1 MRNTTDKKRGA
12 IACAAVG
19 IGFFV
24 VMLAVLLFSLV
35 ADAYADW
42 VAWAVLL
49 IYGAIILAVESS
61 WRSFS
66 ELPRPFAS
74 GCGSWKAGR
83 KRMPENT
90 DSPDQRRRKKDA
102 LQSALV
108 SSAWMALSAAV
119 LMVLSSIFVVSPL
132 VRTILT
138 IVSLLELGMIV
149 PVWILYK
156 TRLKEIEGGEE
167 DAASQY

>member
-1 MRNTTDKKRGA
+1 
-12 IACAAVG
+12 
-19 IGFFV
+19 
-24 VMLAVLLFSLV
+24 
-35 ADAYADW
+35 
-42 VAWAVLL
+42 
-49 IYGAIILAVESS
+49 
-61 WRSFS
+61 
-66 ELPRPFAS
+66 
-74 GCGSWKAGR
+74 
-83 KRMPENT
+83 MPENT
-90 DSPDQRRRKKDA
+90 DSPAQRRRKKDA

-108 SSAWMALSAAV
+108 ASFWMALSGAV

>member
-1 MRNTTDKKRGA
+1 
-12 IACAAVG
+12 
-19 IGFFV
+19 
-24 VMLAVLLFSLV
+24 
-35 ADAYADW
+35 
-42 VAWAVLL
+42 
-49 IYGAIILAVESS
+49 
-61 WRSFS
+61 
-66 ELPRPFAS
+66 
-74 GCGSWKAGR
+74 
-83 KRMPENT
+83 MPNNT
-90 DSPDQRRRKKDA
+90 DSPAQRRRKRDA

-108 SSAWMALSAAV
+108 SSGWMGLSGVAL
-119 LMVLSSIFVVSPL
+119 LVLSTVFVETPL

>member
-1 MRNTTDKKRGA
+1 
-12 IACAAVG
+12 
-19 IGFFV
+19 
-24 VMLAVLLFSLV
+24 
-35 ADAYADW
+35 
-42 VAWAVLL
+42 
-49 IYGAIILAVESS
+49 
-61 WRSFS
+61 
-66 ELPRPFAS
+66 
-74 GCGSWKAGR
+74 
-83 KRMPENT
+83 MPNNT
-90 DSPDQRRRKKDA
+90 DSPAQRRRKKDA

-108 SSAWMALSAAV
+108 SSGWMGLSGAAL
-119 LMVLSSIFVVSPL
+119 LVLSSIFVEHPL